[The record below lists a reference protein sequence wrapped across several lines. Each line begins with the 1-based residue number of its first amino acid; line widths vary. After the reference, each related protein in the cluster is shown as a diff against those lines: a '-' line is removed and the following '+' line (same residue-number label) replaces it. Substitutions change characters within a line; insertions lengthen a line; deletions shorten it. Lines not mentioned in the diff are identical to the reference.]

1 MKKIISSIAI
11 FGCLSL
17 LFCAAAIAQNETWP
31 SRNIRL
37 IVGYSPGGTT
47 DIAARLVAE
56 RLSARL
62 GKQVIIENRAGAGG
76 TVATLSVVRAEP
88 DGYTLLMAAAP
99 EVSIAPFIIKGL
111 AYDPLVDLQPVAMV
125 GSVPFL
131 LVAHPQLPVN
141 TVAELITYARANPG
155 KLNYSSF
162 GENTT
167 NHFAGELFKSL
178 TQINTLHVPYK
189 GSGPSIIDLISGQ
202 IQYSFDAPAA
212 VMEQVRG
219 GRLKALAIAGTQRLS
234 NAPNIPTFAEQG
246 LPTFTAGTWFGILAP
261 NKTQQIIV
269 DRLNA
274 EVNAVLALPELLK
287 VFADRDI
294 VPAGGTAQAFRAFIV
309 SETTKWKKLA
319 LEVGIRAL

>member
-1 MKKIISSIAI
+1 
-11 FGCLSL
+11 
-17 LFCAAAIAQNETWP
+17 
-31 SRNIRL
+31 
-37 IVGYSPGGTT
+37 
-47 DIAARLVAE
+47 
-56 RLSARL
+56 
-62 GKQVIIENRAGAGG
+62 
-76 TVATLSVVRAEP
+76 
-88 DGYTLLMAAAP
+88 
-99 EVSIAPFIIKGL
+99 
-111 AYDPLVDLQPVAMV
+111 MV

-131 LVAHPQLPVN
+131 LVTHPQLPVN
-141 TVAELITYARANPG
+141 SVAELIVYARANPG

-219 GRLKALAIAGTQRLS
+219 GRLKALAIAGTQRLA

-246 LPTFTAGTWFGILAP
+246 LTTFTAGTWFGILTP
-261 NKTQQIIV
+261 SKTPQTVV

-274 EVNAVLALPELLK
+274 EVNAVLASPDLLK

-294 VPAGGTAQAFRAFIV
+294 VPAGGSAQDFRSFIV
-309 SETTKWKKLA
+309 SETGKWKKLA
-319 LEVGIRAL
+319 LEVGIRAQ